1 MITLGPNEKIVYKV
15 VKVQGNKLV
24 SCFAP
29 SDYRVEYKLN
39 KVNKPKKK
47 GTKLFAFG
55 RRDFA
60 EFWHDTWCHDINLA
74 IFKCVATNVM
84 PHKAFKV
91 VRIASRGQ
99 LTNSMYDKVWH
110 TIHRWFGGEKV
121 NWDFVSN
128 EGAHGVVWCN
138 SIKTLER
145 LK

>member
-60 EFWHDTWCHDINLA
+60 EFWHDSWCHNINLA

-84 PHKAFKV
+84 PHKAFKA
-91 VRIASRGQ
+91 VRIVGINQ
-99 LTNSMYDKVWH
+99 ELTNRTYNKVWRA
-110 TIHRWFGGEKV
+110 IHRWFGGEKV
-121 NWDFVSN
+121 SWNFASN
-128 EGAHGVVWCN
+128 NGVDGVVWCD
-138 SIKTLER
+138 SIK
-145 LK
+145 